1 MIELNLEVTPDT
13 ANHLLASLAGTIN
26 ALGLLSQ
33 EIKRQGDAQM
43 QPAPEPTDIGNPISP
58 EAEAR
63 SARQGVTR
71 GQV

>member
-1 MIELNLEVTPDT
+1 MIELNLKLSPDT

-43 QPAPEPTDIGNPISP
+43 QPPQSEP
-58 EAEAR
+58 
-63 SARQGVTR
+63 
-71 GQV
+71 QVLDKDQ

>member
-1 MIELNLEVTPDT
+1 MNMIELNLKLSPDT

-43 QPAPEPTDIGNPISP
+43 QPAPEPEVLDK
-58 EAEAR
+58 E
-63 SARQGVTR
+63 
-71 GQV
+71 

>member
-1 MIELNLEVTPDT
+1 MIKLTLEVTPDT

-43 QPAPEPTDIGNPISP
+43 APPAPEPQQEVLDKD
-58 EAEAR
+58 E
-63 SARQGVTR
+63 
-71 GQV
+71 

>member
-1 MIELNLEVTPDT
+1 MIKLTLEVTPDT

-43 QPAPEPTDIGNPISP
+43 QPAPEPEPQQEILDAH
-58 EAEAR
+58 E
-63 SARQGVTR
+63 
-71 GQV
+71 

>member
-1 MIELNLEVTPDT
+1 MIELNLKLSPDT

-43 QPAPEPTDIGNPISP
+43 APPATEPQQEVLDK
-58 EAEAR
+58 E
-63 SARQGVTR
+63 
-71 GQV
+71 

>member
-1 MIELNLEVTPDT
+1 MIKLNLKLSPDT

-43 QPAPEPTDIGNPISP
+43 QPPAPEPEQEVLDKD
-58 EAEAR
+58 
-63 SARQGVTR
+63 Q
-71 GQV
+71 

>member
-1 MIELNLEVTPDT
+1 MTIKLNLEVTPDT

-43 QPAPEPTDIGNPISP
+43 QHPTEPAPEANQEILNAD
-58 EAEAR
+58 E
-63 SARQGVTR
+63 
-71 GQV
+71 

>member
-1 MIELNLEVTPDT
+1 MIELNLKLSPDT

-43 QPAPEPTDIGNPISP
+43 QPPQPEP
-58 EAEAR
+58 EAEVL
-63 SARQGVTR
+63 GKE
-71 GQV
+71 

>member
-1 MIELNLEVTPDT
+1 MIKLTLEVTPDT

-43 QPAPEPTDIGNPISP
+43 APPATEPQQEMLDKET
-58 EAEAR
+58 
-63 SARQGVTR
+63 
-71 GQV
+71 

>member
-1 MIELNLEVTPDT
+1 MIELNLKLSPDT

-43 QPAPEPTDIGNPISP
+43 QPPSAEPQQEVLDKD
-58 EAEAR
+58 
-63 SARQGVTR
+63 Q
-71 GQV
+71 

>member
-1 MIELNLEVTPDT
+1 MIKLTLEVTPET

-43 QPAPEPTDIGNPISP
+43 QPPQPEPQQEVLDKD
-58 EAEAR
+58 E
-63 SARQGVTR
+63 
-71 GQV
+71 

>member
-1 MIELNLEVTPDT
+1 MTIKLNLEVTPDT

-43 QPAPEPTDIGNPISP
+43 QPAPEPQQEVLDKD
-58 EAEAR
+58 
-63 SARQGVTR
+63 Q
-71 GQV
+71 

>member
-1 MIELNLEVTPDT
+1 MIKLNLEVTPDT

-43 QPAPEPTDIGNPISP
+43 QPPSAEPQQEVLDKEP
-58 EAEAR
+58 
-63 SARQGVTR
+63 
-71 GQV
+71 

>member
-1 MIELNLEVTPDT
+1 MIKLNLEVTPDT

-43 QPAPEPTDIGNPISP
+43 QPPVQPVPKQEVLNADE
-58 EAEAR
+58 
-63 SARQGVTR
+63 
-71 GQV
+71 

>member
-1 MIELNLEVTPDT
+1 MKIKLNLEVTPDT

-43 QPAPEPTDIGNPISP
+43 QPPSAEPQQEVLDKD
-58 EAEAR
+58 
-63 SARQGVTR
+63 Q
-71 GQV
+71 

>member
-1 MIELNLEVTPDT
+1 MIKLTLEVTPDT

-43 QPAPEPTDIGNPISP
+43 APPQPEPQQEVLDKD
-58 EAEAR
+58 E
-63 SARQGVTR
+63 
-71 GQV
+71 

>member
-1 MIELNLEVTPDT
+1 MIELNLKLSPDT

-43 QPAPEPTDIGNPISP
+43 APPAPEPEVLDKES
-58 EAEAR
+58 
-63 SARQGVTR
+63 
-71 GQV
+71 

>member
-1 MIELNLEVTPDT
+1 MIKLNLEVTPDT

-43 QPAPEPTDIGNPISP
+43 QPPSAEPQQEVLDKD
-58 EAEAR
+58 
-63 SARQGVTR
+63 Q
-71 GQV
+71 

>member
-1 MIELNLEVTPDT
+1 MSAPMIELNLKLSPDT

-43 QPAPEPTDIGNPISP
+43 QPPQPEP
-58 EAEAR
+58 EAE
-63 SARQGVTR
+63 VLDKE
-71 GQV
+71 

>member
-1 MIELNLEVTPDT
+1 MNMIELNLKLSPDT

-43 QPAPEPTDIGNPISP
+43 QPPQPEP
-58 EAEAR
+58 EAEVLDKE
-63 SARQGVTR
+63 S
-71 GQV
+71 

>member
-1 MIELNLEVTPDT
+1 MSELNLKLSPDT

-43 QPAPEPTDIGNPISP
+43 QPAPEPEPQQEILDAH
-58 EAEAR
+58 E
-63 SARQGVTR
+63 
-71 GQV
+71 

>member
-1 MIELNLEVTPDT
+1 MIELNLKLSPDT

-43 QPAPEPTDIGNPISP
+43 QPPQPEPQQEVLDKD
-58 EAEAR
+58 E
-63 SARQGVTR
+63 
-71 GQV
+71 

>member
-1 MIELNLEVTPDT
+1 MIELNLKLTPDT

-43 QPAPEPTDIGNPISP
+43 QPAQPEPEVLDKD
-58 EAEAR
+58 E
-63 SARQGVTR
+63 
-71 GQV
+71 

>member
-1 MIELNLEVTPDT
+1 MIELNLKLSPDT

-43 QPAPEPTDIGNPISP
+43 QPPAPEPEQEVLDKET
-58 EAEAR
+58 
-63 SARQGVTR
+63 
-71 GQV
+71 